1 MSTDIAQTGLREPL
15 QTDWENLGKSSAY
28 TPPPPAS
35 DASGKPIVYYG
46 TAVITQAE
54 PTRDGYLQFLLD
66 PIKLTRSG
74 AADGYQIRFTRVSTA
89 PFLKG
94 GEPMKGNPNK
104 LAQFIKACGVTA
116 KPQSNA
122 EYAAAVKAVAGKVF
136 PFTISWEAY
145 NKETG
150 ESIKG
155 YENFPDDPERPGLKK
170 SILKAGDLIVER
182 DAKGNITGTKNVQSE
197 VLFAN
202 ARLRFF
208 QDPSRGA
215 K

>member
-1 MSTDIAQTGLREPL
+1 MNDIAQTGLREPE
-15 QTDWENLGKSSAY
+15 QVDWENLGKSSSYA
-28 TPPPPAS
+28 PPPPAL
-35 DASGKPIVYYG
+35 DAAGKPITYYG
-46 TAVITQAE
+46 STTPVATD
-54 PTRDGYLQFLLD
+54 PTRDGYLQLLLD
-66 PIKLTRSG
+66 PVKIVRSG

-89 PFLKG
+89 PFLKN

-116 KPQSNA
+116 KPQSNS
-122 EYAAAVKAVAGKVF
+122 EYLAAAKAVAGKVF
-136 PFTISWEAY
+136 GFTVDWEAY

-150 ESIKG
+150 ETVKG
-155 YENFPDDPERPGLKK
+155 YANFPDDPERPGLKK
-170 SILKAGDLIVER
+170 SILKQGDLIVER
-182 DAKGNITGTKNVQSE
+182 DNKGNVTGTRQVQSE

-208 QDPSRGA
+208 QDPTRGA